1 MLTNVNQFKHVVSFI
16 IEAMICV
23 WFSRDAKDRRTGE
36 RSWCRSCGTRRAAAD
51 GGEVVRG
58 GEAADSAH
66 AVAGGRA
73 EHGGRPRHCL
83 TPATCTPRTC
93 RHLLHPAAHRTH
105 WYTHMYIPPST
116 IWCDGY
122 ILGGYFAT
130 SVMLTLSQL
139 NKVDRSS
146 SRYL

>member
-1 MLTNVNQFKHVVSFI
+1 M
-16 IEAMICV
+16 ACV

-36 RSWCRSCGTRRAAAD
+36 RSWWRSCDTRRAAGA

-83 TPATCTPRTC
+83 TLAHVHPATRTC

-105 WYTHMYIPPST
+105 WYTLVHTHVHTNLNTLVQCSGS
-116 IWCDGY
+116 GY
-122 ILGGYFAT
+122 ILGGFLAT
-130 SVMLTLSQL
+130 TEL
-139 NKVDRSS
+139 
-146 SRYL
+146 

>member
-1 MLTNVNQFKHVVSFI
+1 MLTNVKHVLSFI
-16 IEAMICV
+16 IEAMVCV

-83 TPATCTPRTC
+83 TLATCTH
-93 RHLLHPAAHRTH
+93 RHQ
-105 WYTHMYIPPST
+105 HM
-116 IWCDGY
+116 
-122 ILGGYFAT
+122 
-130 SVMLTLSQL
+130 
-139 NKVDRSS
+139 
-146 SRYL
+146 